1 MGKGGGS
8 KGVSV
13 SYPEVKVDTGL
24 FGTSTTNASGSTF
37 EPTEF
42 QKNIVG
48 VTEESAIPALKNY
61 LNPDYESE
69 DYKRGDEYYTNKMQG
84 ILQDQYLNPALRN
97 NLLRGSTA
105 QDVYRSFANDLASTE
120 YERQQNYRDQQLQ
133 NYMAAMMPYTTV
145 YDISKGTTGLS
156 QALANSIASFE
167 LNKNKTNESSGGSG
181 IGSILGGAGNFA
193 GGVGSLAEGIGKMK
207 SAGATKT
214 TTP

>member
-1 MGKGGGS
+1 MGKGSSS
-8 KGVSV
+8 KAV
-13 SYPEVKVDTGL
+13 YPTTTVNTGL
-24 FGTSTTNASGSTF
+24 FGSSTTSASGSTF
-37 EPTEF
+37 KPTTF
-42 QKNIVG
+42 QKNLVG
-48 VTEESAIPALKNY
+48 VTESSAIPALQNY

-84 ILQDQYLNPALRN
+84 MLQNQYLNPALRN

-105 QDVYRSFANDLASTE
+105 QDVYRGFANDLASSE

-145 YDISKGTTGLS
+145 YDMSKGTMGLS
-156 QALANSIASFE
+156 QALANSIANYNLANS
-167 LNKNKTNESSGGSG
+167 KSSSGSG

-193 GGVGSLAEGIGKMK
+193 GGVGSMIGSMK
-207 SAGATKT
+207 SGGGAATT